1 MRNERAGHGGP
12 QRDPKRPMGG
22 RGSRSSLL
30 AARFSIWRRPG
41 ALAALAAL
49 IALAIAGAALGM
61 QSPSPSP
68 SMGEGRGGGE
78 DAASDLAA
86 YARTLRDSGDP
97 YFGTRQLDYL
107 TAQLEE
113 PAYSTD
119 TWRLSILRQ
128 LGFHRL
134 RLGAV
139 DEAVRLL
146 TEAAELAGG
155 MERDGRDYGA
165 LGATLE
171 ELAVA
176 HMKRGE
182 IRNCVSPT
190 GRLVCA
196 LPLDPNLKHDDSN
209 SVETAIGILRGLLE
223 LDADDTDNVR
233 RRWLLN
239 VAHMAAGSYPDGVA
253 GRFRIPPETFAPE
266 YPLHRF
272 TEVAAEVG
280 IYSVDLAGGAIVEDF
295 DGDGRLDIM
304 TSSWDP
310 SQSLRLYVNESDGAG
325 NLRFVERTES
335 AGLLAQTGGLNIV
348 QTDYDNDGWADVLV
362 MRGGWL
368 MSNGQM
374 RRSMLANNGDG
385 TFTDVTRQAGLA
397 SPAYPSQSAAW
408 ADFDKDG
415 DLDLFSC
422 NESMPESPEPD
433 APIVFPSQLFR
444 NDGGVFT
451 DIAHVAGVAN
461 LRYCKGSAWGDYD
474 NDGDADLYIS
484 NYAGE
489 NRLYRND
496 GPEYSWAFTDVAP
509 ELGVAEPIE
518 SFAAWFWDYDND
530 GWLDLFVAGYARDID
545 SVAAGYLGL
554 PTDGARPRLYRN
566 DGGGGFVDVTA
577 ESGLDDVQ
585 QTMGANFG
593 DFDNDGFPDILLGT
607 GFPAFDALAP
617 NVAYR
622 NDGAGGFDNVTF
634 AAGLGHMQK
643 GHGAA
648 FGDLDG
654 DGDQDAFMQ
663 VGGFYPSDGFPNAL
677 YLNPGNANRWLTAR
691 LVGVQSNRAAI
702 GARIRVDVETA
713 DGDARSIHAT
723 VGSGGSFGAS
733 SLQQEI
739 GLGDATAIRAIEIRW
754 PASGARQRVE
764 GAALDSVVEIV
775 EKVER

>member
-1 MRNERAGHGGP
+1 MLAILVAG
-12 QRDPKRPMGG
+12 
-22 RGSRSSLL
+22 
-30 AARFSIWRRPG
+30 
-41 ALAALAAL
+41 
-49 IALAIAGAALGM
+49 AIAGAALGM
-61 QSPSPSP
+61 RDSGDAPMSRHGS
-68 SMGEGRGGGE
+68 G
-78 DAASDLAA
+78 AASDLAA

-97 YFGTRQLDYL
+97 YFGTRQLEYL
-107 TAQLEE
+107 TAQLAN
-113 PAYSTD
+113 PTYPTD
-119 TWRLSILRQ
+119 TWRLTILRQ

-134 RLGAV
+134 RLGDV

-146 TEAAELAGG
+146 AEAAELA
-155 MERDGRDYGA
+155 ERIEPNGRDRQD
-165 LGATLE
+165 TLE

-196 LPLDPNLKHDDSN
+196 LPLAPNLRHGDADD
-209 SVETAIGILRGLLE
+209 VKAAIGILRGLLE
-223 LDADDTDNVR
+223 LDADVNSTDSVR
-233 RRWLLN
+233 LRWLLN
-239 VAHMAAGSYPDGVA
+239 VARMAAGSYPDEVDE
-253 GRFRIPPETFAPE
+253 RFLIPPETFAPE

-280 IYSVDLAGGAIVEDF
+280 IYSVELAGGAIIEDF
-295 DGDGRLDIM
+295 DGDGLLDIM

-310 SQSLRLYVNESDGAG
+310 SQSLRLYVNKGNWAG
-325 NLRFVERTES
+325 NGNFAERTES
-335 AGLLAQTGGLNIV
+335 AGLSAQTGGLNIV
-348 QTDYDNDGWADVLV
+348 QTDYDNDGDADVLV

-374 RRSMLANNGDG
+374 RRSLLANDGDG
-385 TFTDVTRQAGLA
+385 AFTDITRQAGLGT
-397 SPAYPSQSAAW
+397 PAYPSQSAAW
-408 ADFDKDG
+408 ADFDNDG
-415 DLDLFSC
+415 DLDMFSC

-433 APIVFPSQLFR
+433 APIIFPSQLFR
-444 NDGGVFT
+444 NDGGAFT
-451 DIAHVAGVAN
+451 DVAPQLGVSN

-474 NDGDADLYIS
+474 NDGDADLYVS

-496 GPEYSWAFTDVAP
+496 GGAFTDVAP
-509 ELGVAEPIE
+509 KLGVADPVE

-545 SVAAGYLGL
+545 SVAADYLGL

-566 DGGGGFVDVTA
+566 DGAGGFADVTA

-622 NDGAGGFDNVTF
+622 NDGAGGFDNATF

-648 FGDLDG
+648 FGDLDA

-677 YLNPGNANRWLTAR
+677 YQNPGNSNRWLTVR
-691 LVGVQSNRAAI
+691 LVGVQSNRAGI
-702 GARIRVDVETA
+702 GARVRVDVETA
-713 DGDARSIHAT
+713 DGARSIYAV

-739 GLGDATAIRAIEIRW
+739 GLGDATAIRAVEVWW
-754 PASGARQRVE
+754 PASGTRQRVD
-764 GAALDSVVEIV
+764 GAELDSVIEVVELDSVIEVV
-775 EKVER
+775 EGRPHQNSTQIRKD

>member
-1 MRNERAGHGGP
+1 MRGA
-12 QRDPKRPMGG
+12 
-22 RGSRSSLL
+22 RSSGRRLGAAVML
-30 AARFSIWRRPG
+30 AILVAG
-41 ALAALAAL
+41 
-49 IALAIAGAALGM
+49 AIAGAALGM
-61 QSPSPSP
+61 RDS
-68 SMGEGRGGGE
+68 GGAAESLDTG
-78 DAASDLAA
+78 AASDLAA

-107 TAQLEE
+107 AAQLED
-113 PAYSTD
+113 PTYPTD
-119 TWRLSILRQ
+119 TWRLTILRQ

-134 RLGAV
+134 RLGDV

-146 TEAAELAGG
+146 TEAAELAGRPD
-155 MERDGRDYGA
+155 MDDPNGRDRQ
-165 LGATLE
+165 ATLE

-176 HMKRGE
+176 RVKRGE

-196 LPLDPNLKHDDSN
+196 LPLNPNLRHDDADD
-209 SVETAIGILRGLLE
+209 VKIAIGILRGLLE
-223 LDADDTDNVR
+223 TDANGADSIR

-239 VAHMAAGSYPDGVA
+239 VAHMAAGSYPDGVDA
-253 GRFRIPPETFAPE
+253 RFLIPPETFAPE

-272 TEVAAEVG
+272 TEVSAESG
-280 IYSVDLAGGAIVEDF
+280 IYSVGLAGGAIIEDF
-295 DGDGRLDIM
+295 NGDGRLDIM

-310 SQSLRLYVNESDGAG
+310 SQSLRLYVNAG
-325 NLRFVERTES
+325 KGRFLERTES
-335 AGLLAQTGGLNIV
+335 AGLSAQTGGLNIV
-348 QTDYDNDGWADVLV
+348 QTDYDNDGDADVLV

-374 RRSMLANNGDG
+374 RRSLLANDGDG

-397 SPAYPSQSAAW
+397 TPAYPSQSAAW
-408 ADFDKDG
+408 ADFDNDG

-433 APIVFPSQLFR
+433 APVIFPSQLFV
-444 NDGGVFT
+444 NEGGKFT
-451 DIAHVAGVAN
+451 DVTPIAGVSN

-474 NDGDADLYIS
+474 NDGDADLYVS

-496 GPEYSWAFTDVAP
+496 GGAFTDVAP
-509 ELGVAEPIE
+509 ELGVSEPIE

-530 GWLDLFVAGYARDID
+530 GWLDLFIAGYARDID
-545 SVAAGYLGL
+545 SVAADYMGL

-566 DGGGGFVDVTA
+566 DGASGFADITDG
-577 ESGLDDVQ
+577 SGLDDVQ

-593 DFDNDGFPDILLGT
+593 DFDNDGFLDILLGT
-607 GFPAFDALAP
+607 GFPSFDALAP
-617 NVAYR
+617 NIAYR
-622 NDGAGGFDNVTF
+622 NDGAGGFADVTF

-643 GHGAA
+643 GHGVA

-654 DGDQDAFMQ
+654 DGDQDVFMQ

-677 YLNPGNANRWLTAR
+677 YQNPANANRWLTVR
-691 LVGVQSNRAAI
+691 LVGVQSNRPGI
-702 GARIRVDVETA
+702 GARVRVDVETA
-713 DGDARSIHAT
+713 GGDERSVHAL

-739 GLGDATAIRAIEIRW
+739 GLGDATAIKAVEVWW
-754 PASGARQRVE
+754 PASGTRQRVE
-764 GAALDSVVEIV
+764 GVSLDSVIEVVEGDNIRIQREAAKISV
-775 EKVER
+775 EYRRIKLAPASKQPE

>member
-1 MRNERAGHGGP
+1 MRAMRNSGRRLGAAVMLAILVAG
-12 QRDPKRPMGG
+12 
-22 RGSRSSLL
+22 
-30 AARFSIWRRPG
+30 
-41 ALAALAAL
+41 
-49 IALAIAGAALGM
+49 AIAGAALGM
-61 QSPSPSP
+61 RDSGDAPVSRDDS
-68 SMGEGRGGGE
+68 

-107 TAQLEE
+107 MAQLEN
-113 PAYSTD
+113 PTYPTD
-119 TWRLSILRQ
+119 TWRLTILRQ

-134 RLGAV
+134 RLGDV

-146 TEAAELAGG
+146 ADAADLAGRIEANG
-155 MERDGRDYGA
+155 NDHR
-165 LGATLE
+165 ATLE

-182 IRNCVSPT
+182 VRNCVSPA

-196 LPLDPNLKHDDSN
+196 LPLAPNLRHDDADDVN
-209 SVETAIGILRGLLE
+209 VAIGILRGLLE
-223 LDADDTDNVR
+223 LDADGADSAR

-239 VAHMAAGSYPDGVA
+239 VARMAAGSYPDGPGIDA
-253 GRFRIPPETFAPE
+253 RFLIPPDTFAPE

-280 IYSVDLAGGAIVEDF
+280 IYSVELAGGAIIEDF
-295 DGDGRLDIM
+295 NGDGQLDIM

-310 SQSLRLYVNESDGAG
+310 SQSLRLYVNTG
-325 NLRFVERTES
+325 NGHFAERTDS
-335 AGLLAQTGGLNIV
+335 AGLSAQTGGLNIV
-348 QTDYDNDGWADVLV
+348 QTDYDNDGDADVLV

-374 RRSMLANNGDG
+374 RRSLLANDGDG
-385 TFTDVTRQAGLA
+385 AFTDVTRQAGLA
-397 SPAYPSQSAAW
+397 APAYPSQSAAW
-408 ADFDKDG
+408 ADFDNDG

-433 APIVFPSQLFR
+433 APVVFPSQLFR
-444 NDGGVFT
+444 NDDGKFT
-451 DIAHVAGVAN
+451 DVAQSAGVAN

-474 NDGDADLYIS
+474 NDGDADLYVS
-484 NYAGE
+484 NYAGD

-496 GPEYSWAFTDVAP
+496 GGAFTDVAP
-509 ELGVAEPIE
+509 ELGLTEPVE

-545 SVAAGYLGL
+545 SVAADYLGL

-566 DGGGGFVDVTA
+566 DGAGGFADVTA
-577 ESGLDDVQ
+577 GSGLDDVQ

-593 DFDNDGFPDILLGT
+593 DFDNDGFPDVLLGT
-607 GFPAFDALAP
+607 GFPTFDALAP

-622 NDGAGGFDNVTF
+622 NDGAGGFANVTF

-654 DGDQDAFMQ
+654 DGDQDVFMQ

-677 YLNPGNANRWLTAR
+677 YQNPGNANRWLTIR
-691 LVGVQSNRAAI
+691 LVGVQSNRPAI
-702 GARIRVDVETA
+702 GARVRVDVETA
-713 DGDARSIHAT
+713 DGGARSIYAV

-739 GLGDATAIRAIEIRW
+739 GLEDATAIQAVEVWW
-754 PASGARQRVE
+754 PASETRQRVKGVE
-764 GAALDSVVEIV
+764 LDSVIEIV
-775 EKVER
+775 EGGQHQNLTQSRED